1 MILDKLE
8 RDYEESQNRVVKY
21 QKYYR
26 LPIIGRFFLKKV
38 IHSTEEM
45 QEIFR
50 ELRYETRKIYPER
63 FS

>member
-26 LPIIGRFFLKKV
+26 LQIIGRFFLKKV